1 MICILI
7 KMTRNTSFILILFL
21 SPIDSTRRD
30 IFNSDQ
36 QTKSL
41 NSPRPAVAEPIQ
53 IQKTAES
60 NLKNDTIRSSVFL
73 LQVEAS
79 STMKKITPWC
89 FAMLTELA
97 KTDETAESHDQKSKQ
112 MANSQL
118 VRRFATGFHKI
129 HMEEGPHSIFPQGPP
144 GVLLRACNQYYLH
157 EEGIL
162 PHWDKVGPCDLF
174 V

>member
-21 SPIDSTRRD
+21 SPIDSARRD

-73 LQVEAS
+73 LSVEAN
-79 STMKKITPWC
+79 STMKKITSWC

-97 KTDETAESHDQKSKQ
+97 KTDETAESNDQKSK
-112 MANSQL
+112 
-118 VRRFATGFHKI
+118 
-129 HMEEGPHSIFPQGPP
+129 
-144 GVLLRACNQYYLH
+144 
-157 EEGIL
+157 
-162 PHWDKVGPCDLF
+162 
-174 V
+174 